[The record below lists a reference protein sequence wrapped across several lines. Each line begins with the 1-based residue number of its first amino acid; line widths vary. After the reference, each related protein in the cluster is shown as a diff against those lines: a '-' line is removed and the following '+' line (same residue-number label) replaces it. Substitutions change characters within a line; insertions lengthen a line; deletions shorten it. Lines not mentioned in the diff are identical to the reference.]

1 MTWRALGERL
11 LAAVLVYLALW
22 CIAAVVVLLLV
33 PAIWAALE
41 VRELWRWWAHVW
53 GILGY

>member
-1 MTWRALGERL
+1 LTWRALGERL